1 MDVATYEFQ
10 SDYFRRKLS
19 RSIAEAK
26 SEGLAEGQAKGLAK
40 GEARALLAVLS
51 ARGIPVPDQ
60 ARQRIIGC
68 TDPDQLE
75 TWVRRAAT
83 AKSVDDLFATS

>member
-1 MDVATYEFQ
+1 MSRPTSSRATT
-10 SDYFRRKLS
+10 SAANLS
-19 RSIAEAK
+19 HSIAEAETK
-26 SEGLAEGQAKGLAK
+26 ALAKGLAEGQAK
-40 GEARALLAVLS
+40 GEARALLAVLG

-75 TWVRRAAT
+75 TWVCRAAT
-83 AKSVDDLFATS
+83 AKSVDDLFASS